1 MYRFFYYLCPHKIS
15 QMKYFVKLAF
25 AAKKLPVPFARV
37 DAPTQ
42 PGGFEALKDWAADLD
57 GTAIDTDRSLAAFVE
72 MIASKAAALSGGS
85 SRNMR
90 VKMRGHFIVVYY
102 FAGTNPTY
110 NEITLLFF
118 TVHPV
123 RATVQNGELKLY
135 SNLKP

>member
-1 MYRFFYYLCPHKIS
+1 MDFFTIFVPTRLAK
-15 QMKYFVKLAF
+15 MKYFVKLAF
-25 AAKKLPVPFARV
+25 AAKKIPAPFAQV

-42 PGGFEALKDWAADLD
+42 PGGFEALKDWAANLD

-72 MIASKAAALSGGS
+72 MIASKAAALSGGN
-85 SRNMR
+85 SRGMH

-123 RATVQNGELKLY
+123 MATVQNGEFKLY

>member
-1 MYRFFYYLCPHKIS
+1 MDFFTIFVPTRLAK
-15 QMKYFVKLAF
+15 MKYFVKLAF
-25 AAKKLPVPFARV
+25 AAKKLPAPFARV
-37 DAPTQ
+37 DAPTL

-57 GTAIDTDRSLAAFVE
+57 GTAIDTDRSLTAFVE

-85 SRNMR
+85 SRGMH

-135 SNLKP
+135 SNFKP

>member
-1 MYRFFYYLCPHKIS
+1 MDFFTIFVPTRLAK
-15 QMKYFVKLAF
+15 MKYFVKLAF
-25 AAKKLPVPFARV
+25 AAKKLPAPFAQV
-37 DAPTQ
+37 DALTQ
-42 PGGFEALKDWAADLD
+42 PGGFEALKDWAANLD

-72 MIASKAAALSGGS
+72 VIASKAAALSGGS

-123 RATVQNGELKLY
+123 RATVQNGEFKLY

>member
-1 MYRFFYYLCPHKIS
+1 
-15 QMKYFVKLAF
+15 MKYFVKLAF
-25 AAKKLPVPFARV
+25 AAKKFPAPFAQV

-42 PGGFEALKDWAADLD
+42 PGGFEALKDWAANLD

-72 MIASKAAALSGGS
+72 MIASKASALSGGS

>member
-1 MYRFFYYLCPHKIS
+1 
-15 QMKYFVKLAF
+15 MKYFVKLAF
-25 AAKKLPVPFARV
+25 AAKKLPAPFAQV

-72 MIASKAAALSGGS
+72 MITSKAEALTGAGVIKVHCRGS
-85 SRNMR
+85 MITAY
-90 VKMRGHFIVVYY
+90 HI
-102 FAGTNPTY
+102 AGKYPTY
-110 NEITLLFF
+110 KEITLLFF